1 MSIYPTPS
9 ESKQKARFVIII
21 NILCACSQTREYSR
35 DLVDKHNIG
44 IESGTDKEGD
54 VLLLTRDVDTGKNVE
69 TTHLDCEMVIGICAN
84 PRIDDIVV
92 GAVDTVH
99 TILPGID
106 KERVQVILKQVAAHG
121 RLVFIRGHLRRYVL
135 GETGTVDQKGLL
147 CRCVLGET
155 GTIDQRNLYGG

>member
-135 GETGTVDQKGLL
+135 GETGT
-147 CRCVLGET
+147 
-155 GTIDQRNLYGG
+155 IDQRNLYGG

>member
-9 ESKQKARFVIII
+9 ESQQKARFVIII

-121 RLVFIRGHLRRYVL
+121 RWVFIRGHLRRYVL
-135 GETGTVDQKGLL
+135 GETGT
-147 CRCVLGET
+147 
-155 GTIDQRNLYGG
+155 IDQRNLYGG

>member
-1 MSIYPTPS
+1 
-9 ESKQKARFVIII
+9 
-21 NILCACSQTREYSR
+21 
-35 DLVDKHNIG
+35 LVDKHNIG

-121 RLVFIRGHLRRYVL
+121 RWVFIRGHLRRYVL
-135 GETGTVDQKGLL
+135 GETGT
-147 CRCVLGET
+147 
-155 GTIDQRNLYGG
+155 IDQRNLYGG